1 MDAILVTLAVLS
13 LSAALVLGVVAWRF
27 ADDQRRRSAARVA
40 ALATA
45 IDGSTETPAAP
56 AMSEPAAV
64 SSMFQTVPGAAVAGT
79 PLLKAVVASALAVA
93 LMLAAAIAARGPA
106 AAAEAVLA
114 APLELVSMRH
124 ERNGD
129 TLRVTGLVRNPR
141 AGEAVT
147 GVTAVLFAFDRDGNF
162 VTSSQ
167 APLDFTTL
175 APGDESPFVVNLE
188 KADDVGRYR
197 VSLRTGAGVLRH
209 VDRRAAGRPANA
221 AAALN

>member
-1 MDAILVTLAVLS
+1 
-13 LSAALVLGVVAWRF
+13 
-27 ADDQRRRSAARVA
+27 
-40 ALATA
+40 
-45 IDGSTETPAAP
+45 
-56 AMSEPAAV
+56 
-64 SSMFQTVPGAAVAGT
+64 
-79 PLLKAVVASALAVA
+79 
-93 LMLAAAIAARGPA
+93 
-106 AAAEAVLA
+106 VLA

-147 GVTAVLFAFDRDGNF
+147 GVTAVLFAFDRDGKV

-221 AAALN
+221 AAAIN